1 MNRWRYA
8 AKQDLKT
15 GFINVIHQY
24 LLVLQRSTV
33 YTSKRAEDWILVWIS
48 SFVVTGKAGLFLNK
62 HKFVV
67 FCLSLSYWA
76 THFRFSWVAN
86 FSWSESRESWRNV
99 ERLGVFK
106 ENISLCKDFFLLLFL
121 QREFFNRGAVFPFIR
136 IFFVFWL
143 GSITLTRGQGTGNA
157 RSACGPARDT
167 NSFSGSSP
175 DKKDRSDQLRSSC
188 FWLRSRS

>member
-106 ENISLCKDFFLLLFL
+106 ENISLCKDFFCFYSCKENFSTEEQCFRLSGIFL
-121 QREFFNRGAVFPFIR
+121 CFDWV
-136 IFFVFWL
+136 
-143 GSITLTRGQGTGNA
+143 
-157 RSACGPARDT
+157 
-167 NSFSGSSP
+167 
-175 DKKDRSDQLRSSC
+175 QLP
-188 FWLRSRS
+188 